1 MQLGQTYLESIETE
15 EMPDWFKHTEALLQ
29 AYPEGGQLGIT
40 DSHPIPLA
48 LQELG
53 IIRIDVE
60 SEAVNYVWLG
70 GMDRT
75 TLVLEK
81 LETERY
87 RVTAH
92 YNKEVSKV
100 IWPESPSDRAADL
113 SHSQNA

>member
-1 MQLGQTYLESIETE
+1 
-15 EMPDWFKHTEALLQ
+15 
-29 AYPEGGQLGIT
+29 
-40 DSHPIPLA
+40 
-48 LQELG
+48 
-53 IIRIDVE
+53 
-60 SEAVNYVWLG
+60 
-70 GMDRT
+70 MDRT